1 MMESFFFWKDGEF
14 KTLNIDW
21 NINSITIYIYM
32 VQYYK
37 VNQESNVFNFID
49 IINYRLVN
57 NLCKVQESFT

>member
-1 MMESFFFWKDGEF
+1 
-14 KTLNIDW
+14 
-21 NINSITIYIYM
+21 M

-49 IINYRLVN
+49 IINYRPVN